1 MRGGGV
7 AMWSRV
13 RYGGGVAMWSR
24 VGCGWSSWGCG
35 PGCDAVGPKH
45 SRHDPCVNTIHG
57 HECFGLTTLPV
68 HGVVSAAHH
77 VARPRGCV
85 GRPPRCPSTGLC
97 RPPTT
102 LPVHSVPSPAHHV
115 ARPRRSIARPSRCP
129 STAFHRPPITLP
141 VHHHGDVR
149 WHRSSRRPRRTPTR
163 RRGWQGIALKRDHA
177 LAAAGIASRQRK
189 KRHRTCQPRFNRAL
203 ARGRRSG
210 RRHPRCR
217 PRGARA
223 RRALRAASRPRWH
236 GSWPPAARSGFRRR
250 PGFRPG

>member
-1 MRGGGV
+1 VARRGRRRDGPHRPRGIRWCGPCGPGCDAGGGV

-13 RYGGGVAMWSR
+13 RCRGRRGDVIQGAMPGAAWR
-24 VGCGWSSWGCG
+24 CG

-77 VARPRGCV
+77 VARPR
-85 GRPPRCPSTGLC
+85 
-97 RPPTT
+97 
-102 LPVHSVPSPAHHV
+102 
-115 ARPRRSIARPSRCP
+115 RSIARPPRCP

-177 LAAAGIASRQRK
+177 LAAAGIASHQRK

>member
-1 MRGGGV
+1 MWSRVRCGWSSWRCGPGCDAGAAWRCGPGCDAGGGV

-13 RYGGGVAMWSR
+13 RCRRAEAFASR
-24 VGCGWSSWGCG
+24 SVCQYDTWARMLR
-35 PGCDAVGPKH
+35 PY
-45 SRHDPCVNTIHG
+45 N
-57 HECFGLTTLPV
+57 
-68 HGVVSAAHH
+68 

-102 LPVHSVPSPAHHV
+102 LPVHGVPSAAHHV
-115 ARPRRSIARPSRCP
+115 ARPRRSIARPPRCP

-177 LAAAGIASRQRK
+177 LAAAGIASHQRK